1 MINKKFD
8 EKYNF
13 WIISC
18 DEGEVISDW
27 SEEENITDAH
37 ITDVHIIEY
46 SSFKR
51 AYCPK
56 DADLSVYHTF
66 TTAQDE
72 EYNKLKREAEEKRMK
87 EEEAKI
93 KNLN

>member
-27 SEEENITDAH
+27 SEGKEITQ
-37 ITDVHIIEY
+37 Y

-93 KNLN
+93 KKLN

>member
-1 MINKKFD
+1 MIHKD
-8 EKYNF
+8 YSEKYNF
-13 WIISC
+13 WKLTC
-18 DEGEVISDW
+18 DENEVISSWNEGED
-27 SEEENITDAH
+27 
-37 ITDVHIIEY
+37 IISY
-46 SSFKR
+46 SSFKI

-56 DADLSVYHTF
+56 DANLEVYHTF

>member
-27 SEEENITDAH
+27 SEEKP

>member
-27 SEEENITDAH
+27 SEEKEIF
-37 ITDVHIIEY
+37 EY

-56 DADLSVYHTF
+56 DADLEVYHTF

-93 KNLN
+93 KKLN

>member
-27 SEEENITDAH
+27 SEEEDITQ
-37 ITDVHIIEY
+37 Y

-93 KNLN
+93 KKLN

>member
-1 MINKKFD
+1 MLNKKFD

-27 SEEENITDAH
+27 SEEKE
-37 ITDVHIIEY
+37 IIEY

-56 DADLSVYHTF
+56 DADLDVYHLY

-93 KNLN
+93 RSEK

>member
-27 SEEENITDAH
+27 SEEKE
-37 ITDVHIIEY
+37 IIED
-46 SSFKR
+46 SSLKR

-56 DADLSVYHTF
+56 DANLEVYHTF

>member
-27 SEEENITDAH
+27 SEEEDITDAH
-37 ITDVHIIEY
+37 ITQY

-93 KNLN
+93 KKLN

>member
-27 SEEENITDAH
+27 SEEDEITQ
-37 ITDVHIIEY
+37 Y

-87 EEEAKI
+87 EEEVKI
-93 KNLN
+93 KKLN

>member
-27 SEEENITDAH
+27 SEEKN
-37 ITDVHIIEY
+37 IIEY

-51 AYCPK
+51 A
-56 DADLSVYHTF
+56 
-66 TTAQDE
+66 
-72 EYNKLKREAEEKRMK
+72 
-87 EEEAKI
+87 
-93 KNLN
+93 

>member
-27 SEEENITDAH
+27 SEEDEITQ
-37 ITDVHIIEY
+37 Y

>member
-27 SEEENITDAH
+27 SEEKE
-37 ITDVHIIEY
+37 IIEY
-46 SSFKR
+46 
-51 AYCPK
+51 
-56 DADLSVYHTF
+56 TN
-66 TTAQDE
+66 
-72 EYNKLKREAEEKRMK
+72 YNI
-87 EEEAKI
+87 KI
-93 KNLN
+93 KNNKEKF

>member
-18 DEGEVISDW
+18 DEEEVISDW
-27 SEEENITDAH
+27 SEEDEITQ
-37 ITDVHIIEY
+37 Y

>member
-1 MINKKFD
+1 MLNKKFD

-18 DEGEVISDW
+18 DEGEVISEW
-27 SEEENITDAH
+27 SEEKE
-37 ITDVHIIEY
+37 IIEY

-56 DADLSVYHTF
+56 DADLDVYHLY

-93 KNLN
+93 RNEK

>member
-27 SEEENITDAH
+27 SEEDEITDA
-37 ITDVHIIEY
+37 HIIEY

-56 DADLSVYHTF
+56 DANLEVYHTF

-93 KNLN
+93 KKLN

>member
-27 SEEENITDAH
+27 SEEENIT
-37 ITDVHIIEY
+37 EY

-93 KNLN
+93 KKLN

>member
-27 SEEENITDAH
+27 SEEENITDA
-37 ITDVHIIEY
+37 HIIEY

-72 EYNKLKREAEEKRMK
+72 EYNKLKREAEERRMK
-87 EEEAKI
+87 EEETKI

>member
-37 ITDVHIIEY
+37 IIEY

-56 DADLSVYHTF
+56 DADVRVYHTF

-93 KNLN
+93 KKLN

>member
-27 SEEENITDAH
+27 NEGEEITQ
-37 ITDVHIIEY
+37 Y
-46 SSFKR
+46 NSFKR

-93 KNLN
+93 KKLN

>member
-27 SEEENITDAH
+27 TEEKE
-37 ITDVHIIEY
+37 IIEY

-51 AYCPK
+51 ADCPK
-56 DADLSVYHTF
+56 DADLEVYHTF

-93 KNLN
+93 KKLN

>member
-27 SEEENITDAH
+27 SEGEE
-37 ITDVHIIEY
+37 IIEY

-56 DADLSVYHTF
+56 DANLEVYHTF

-93 KNLN
+93 KKLN